1 MPDPEG
7 TRRLA
12 ASLAADFAG
21 YSPGA
26 VNSMQRFC
34 EWVYGSADPVKDS
47 DTSFNHRLDPRSSL
61 R

>member
-1 MPDPEG
+1 MPDPESI
-7 TRRLA
+7 RRLA
-12 ASLAADFAG
+12 AILAADLAG

-34 EWVYGSADPVKDS
+34 EWVYGSTDPVTAS
-47 DTSFNHRLDPRSSL
+47 DTSFDHRLDPRSGL